1 MVRCLIISAGR
12 VIVMSV
18 SQPAVSTRTF
28 VRPALTSLW
37 SFWTGGRRVER
48 ACYLVGAVLFTSG
61 LFHLAVF
68 AVDGGPWEGPVS
80 WRKPTTFGLSFG
92 LTLITIAWVASF
104 LRLGPRLRT
113 ALLSVFAVTCV
124 AETGMIDLQA
134 WRHVPS
140 HFDMETPFN
149 TVISMSLAIGGG
161 VLIAVLVTLTV
172 RAYGPGPGVSPSTR
186 LALRAG
192 FTTLMI
198 ALLSG
203 AIMIA
208 RGVVLVRTGHQQ
220 EAYSAGGFLKP
231 VHGVTMHGVLVLP
244 GLAWLLTFT
253 DVPEPRRVR
262 VIAWTTAAYAVAI
275 VAVIIYSV
283 ARAAAG

>member
-1 MVRCLIISAGR
+1 VSHPSRPSADTADAAGALAR
-12 VIVMSV
+12 PIV
-18 SQPAVSTRTF
+18 A
-28 VRPALTSLW
+28 SLW
-37 SFWTGGRRVER
+37 SFWTEGRRAER
-48 ACYLVGAVLFTSG
+48 VCYLIGAALIASG

-104 LRLGPRLRT
+104 LRLGDRFRAVLLAIF
-113 ALLSVFAVTCV
+113 ALACV
-124 AETGMIDLQA
+124 AETALITVQA

-140 HFDMETPFN
+140 HFNMETPLN

-161 VLIAVLVTLTV
+161 VLILVLVTLTV
-172 RAYGPGPGVSPSTR
+172 RAFGPNPGVPASTR

-192 FTTLMI
+192 FVTLLV
-198 ALLSG
+198 ALASG

-231 VHGVTMHGVLVLP
+231 VHGVTMHGILVLP

-253 DVPEPRRVR
+253 DTTESRRTR

-275 VAVIIYSV
+275 VAVIAYSL

>member
-1 MVRCLIISAGR
+1 MSDGDTVRPVGSPVAERVPRSAGFGR
-12 VIVMSV
+12 T
-18 SQPAVSTRTF
+18 AV
-28 VRPALTSLW
+28 AALW
-37 SFWTGGRRVER
+37 SFWTEGRRVER
-48 ACYLVGAVLFTSG
+48 VCYAVGAALIASG

-68 AVDGGPWEGPVS
+68 AADGGPWEGPVS

-104 LRLGPRLRT
+104 LRLGARLRT
-113 ALLSVFAVTCV
+113 ALLSVFAVACV

-149 TVISMSLAIGGG
+149 TVISMALALGGG

-172 RAYGPGPGVSPSTR
+172 RAYGENPGVSPSGR

-192 FTTLMI
+192 FTTLMV

-231 VHGVTMHGVLVLP
+231 VHGVTMHGILVLP

-253 DVPEPRRVR
+253 GVPESRRVR
-262 VIAWTTAAYAVAI
+262 VIAWTTVAYAVAI
-275 VAVIIYSV
+275 VAVIGYSL
-283 ARAAAG
+283 ARAFAG

>member
-1 MVRCLIISAGR
+1 MVRSLTI
-12 VIVMSV
+12 VVEKVVVMSV
-18 SQPAVSTRTF
+18 SQHAAGTRP
-28 VRPALTSLW
+28 VVAALGSLW
-37 SFWTGGRRVER
+37 AEGRRVER
-48 ACYLVGAVLFTSG
+48 LCYLAGAALIASG

-104 LRLGPRLRT
+104 LSLGPRLRT
-113 ALLSVFAVTCV
+113 ALLTVFAVACV
-124 AETGMIDLQA
+124 AETAMIGLQA

-149 TVISMSLAIGGG
+149 TVISMALAVGGG

-172 RAYGPGPGVSPSTR
+172 RAFGENPGVAPSTR

-192 FTTLMI
+192 FSTLMV

-231 VHGVTMHGVLVLP
+231 VHGATLHGILVLP

-253 DVPEPRRVR
+253 GVPERRRVR
-262 VIAWTTAAYAVAI
+262 VIAWTTAAYA
-275 VAVIIYSV
+275 AVIAALIVYSL
-283 ARAAAG
+283 ARAFAG

>member
-1 MVRCLIISAGR
+1 
-12 VIVMSV
+12 MSV
-18 SQPAVSTRTF
+18 SQPAVGARA
-28 VRPALTSLW
+28 VARPVVAALRSVW
-37 SFWTGGRRVER
+37 AEGRRVER
-48 ACYLVGAVLFTSG
+48 VCYLVGAVLIASG
-61 LFHLAVF
+61 LFHLVVF

-104 LRLGPRLRT
+104 LSLAPRLRT
-113 ALLSVFAVTCV
+113 ALLSVFAVACV
-124 AETGMIDLQA
+124 AETAMIALQA

-149 TVISMSLAIGGG
+149 TVISMALAVGGG

-172 RAYGPGPGVSPSTR
+172 RAFRENPGVAPSTR

-192 FTTLMI
+192 FTTLMV

-208 RGVVLVRTGHQQ
+208 RGVALVRTGHQQ

-231 VHGVTMHGVLVLP
+231 VHGLTLHGILVLP

-253 DVPEPRRVR
+253 GLPERRRVR
-262 VIAWTTAAYAVAI
+262 VIAWATAAYAVAVAATI
-275 VAVIIYSV
+275 VYSLT
-283 ARAAAG
+283 RAFAG

>member
-1 MVRCLIISAGR
+1 
-12 VIVMSV
+12 MSV
-18 SQPAVSTRTF
+18 SQPAAKAGMSL
-28 VRPALTSLW
+28 RPVVTSLW
-37 SFWTGGRRVER
+37 SFWTEGRRVER
-48 ACYLVGAVLFTSG
+48 ACYLVGALLFASG

-104 LRLGPRLRT
+104 LHLGDRLRT
-113 ALLSVFAVTCV
+113 VLLSVFAAACVT
-124 AETGMIDLQA
+124 ETGLIDVQA

-140 HFDMETPFN
+140 HFNMETPLN
-149 TVISMSLAIGGG
+149 TVISMSLAVGGG
-161 VLIAVLVTLTV
+161 VLIAVLVTLAV
-172 RAYGPGPGVSPSTR
+172 RAFGANPGVPDSTR

-192 FTTLMI
+192 FVTLMV
-198 ALLSG
+198 ALASG

-231 VHGVTMHGVLVLP
+231 VHAVTMHGVLVLP

-253 DVPEPRRVR
+253 GATESRRTR

-275 VAVIIYSV
+275 AAVIVYSV
-283 ARAAAG
+283 VRAVAG

>member
-1 MVRCLIISAGR
+1 
-12 VIVMSV
+12 MSV
-18 SQPAVSTRTF
+18 SLPARSS
-28 VRPALTSLW
+28 VRPVAASLW
-37 SFWTGGRRVER
+37 SFWTEGRQVER
-48 ACYLVGAVLFTSG
+48 VCYTIGALLIASG
-61 LFHLAVF
+61 LFYLAVF
-68 AVDGGPWEGPVS
+68 AIDGGPWEGPVS

-104 LRLGPRLRT
+104 LHLGARLRT
-113 ALLSVFAVTCV
+113 ALMSVFAVACV

-161 VLIAVLVTLTV
+161 VLIVVLVTLTV
-172 RAYGPGPGVSPSTR
+172 RAYRENPGVSPSTR

-192 FTTLMI
+192 FTTLMV
-198 ALLSG
+198 AMLSG

-231 VHGVTMHGVLVLP
+231 VHGVTMHGILVLP

-262 VIAWTTAAYAVAI
+262 VIGWTTGAYAVAI
-275 VAVIIYSV
+275 VAVTVYSLI
-283 ARAAAG
+283 RAFAG

>member
-1 MVRCLIISAGR
+1 
-12 VIVMSV
+12 MSV
-18 SQPAVSTRTF
+18 SQSTVTTRAF
-28 VRPALTSLW
+28 VRPALVALW
-37 SFWTGGRRVER
+37 SFWTVGRRVER
-48 ACYLVGAVLFTSG
+48 VCYLVGVALFASG

-68 AVDGGPWEGPVS
+68 AVDGGPWEGPLS

-104 LRLGPRLRT
+104 LRLGARLRT
-113 ALLSVFAVTCV
+113 ALLSIFAVACA

-149 TVISMSLAIGGG
+149 TAISMSLAIGGG

-172 RAYGPGPGVSPSTR
+172 RAYGENPDVAPSAR

-192 FTTLMI
+192 FTTLMV

-220 EAYSAGGFLKP
+220 EAYAAGGFLKP
-231 VHGVTMHGVLVLP
+231 VHGVTMHGILVLP

-275 VAVIIYSV
+275 VAVIIYSL
-283 ARAAAG
+283 ARAFAG

>member
-1 MVRCLIISAGR
+1 
-12 VIVMSV
+12 MSV
-18 SQPAVSTRTF
+18 SQPATGTAGTL
-28 VRPALTSLW
+28 VRPVLASLW
-37 SFWTGGRRVER
+37 SFWTEGRRVER
-48 ACYLVGAVLFTSG
+48 ACHLVGAGLIASG

-92 LTLITIAWVASF
+92 LTLITIAWVTSF
-104 LRLGPRLRT
+104 LRLRDRLRT
-113 ALLSVFAVTCV
+113 ALLTVFALACV
-124 AETGMIDLQA
+124 AETALITIQA

-149 TVISMSLAIGGG
+149 TVISMALAIGGG

-172 RAYGPGPGVSPSTR
+172 CAFRANEGVSASTR

-192 FTTLMI
+192 FVTLLI
-198 ALLSG
+198 ALASG

-231 VHGVTMHGVLVLP
+231 VHGVTMHGILVLP

-253 DVPEPRRVR
+253 GTTEPRRTR
-262 VIAWTTAAYAVAI
+262 VIAQATAAYALAI
-275 VAVIIYSV
+275 IAVLVFSLT
-283 ARAAAG
+283 RALAG

>member
-1 MVRCLIISAGR
+1 MVRYLTVSIGKGA
-12 VIVMSV
+12 VMSV
-18 SQPAVSTRTF
+18 SQPAVAGTF
-28 VRPALTSLW
+28 VRPIAASLW
-37 SFWTGGRRVER
+37 AFWAEGRRVER
-48 ACYLVGAVLFTSG
+48 ACHLVGAVLMASG

-68 AVDGGPWEGPVS
+68 AVDGGPWDGPVS

-104 LRLGPRLRT
+104 LRLAPRLRT
-113 ALLSVFAVTCV
+113 ALLTVFAAACV

-134 WRHVPS
+134 WRRVPS

-149 TVISMSLAIGGG
+149 TVISMALAVGGG

-172 RAYGPGPGVSPSTR
+172 RAYRDDPGVTPSTR

-208 RGVVLVRTGHQQ
+208 RGVVLVRTGHQE
-220 EAYSAGGFLKP
+220 EAYAAGGFLKP
-231 VHGVTMHGVLVLP
+231 VHGVTMHGILVLP
-244 GLAWLLTFT
+244 GLAWLLTFA
-253 DVPEPRRVR
+253 DVPERRRVR

-275 VAVIIYSV
+275 VAVLAYSL
-283 ARAAAG
+283 ARAFAG

>member
-1 MVRCLIISAGR
+1 
-12 VIVMSV
+12 
-18 SQPAVSTRTF
+18 
-28 VRPALTSLW
+28 
-37 SFWTGGRRVER
+37 
-48 ACYLVGAVLFTSG
+48 
-61 LFHLAVF
+61 
-68 AVDGGPWEGPVS
+68 
-80 WRKPTTFGLSFG
+80 
-92 LTLITIAWVASF
+92 
-104 LRLGPRLRT
+104 
-113 ALLSVFAVTCV
+113 
-124 AETGMIDLQA
+124 
-134 WRHVPS
+134 
-140 HFDMETPFN
+140 
-149 TVISMSLAIGGG
+149 
-161 VLIAVLVTLTV
+161 
-172 RAYGPGPGVSPSTR
+172 
-186 LALRAG
+186 
-192 FTTLMI
+192 MI

>member
-1 MVRCLIISAGR
+1 

-18 SQPAVSTRTF
+18 SQPAVGAGGL
-28 VRPALTSLW
+28 VRSVVASLW
-37 SFWTGGRRVER
+37 AFWTEGRRVER
-48 ACYLVGAVLFTSG
+48 VCYLVGAALIASG

-92 LTLITIAWVASF
+92 LSLITIAWVAAF
-104 LRLGPRLRT
+104 LHLGDRFRT
-113 ALLSVFAVTCV
+113 VLLSVFAVACV
-124 AETGMIDLQA
+124 AETGMITVQA

-140 HFDMETPFN
+140 HFNMETPLN
-149 TVISMSLAIGGG
+149 TVISMSLAVGGG
-161 VLIAVLVTLTV
+161 VLIAVIVTLTV
-172 RAYGPGPGVSPSTR
+172 RAFGTNPGVTESTR

-192 FTTLMI
+192 FVTLLV
-198 ALLSG
+198 ALASG

-220 EAYSAGGFLKP
+220 TAYSDGGFLKP
-231 VHGVTMHGVLVLP
+231 VHGVTMHGILVLP

-253 DVPEPRRVR
+253 NTTESRRTR
-262 VIAWTTAAYAVAI
+262 VVTWTTAAYAVAI
-275 VAVIIYSV
+275 AVVIIDSLT
-283 ARAAAG
+283 RAFAG